1 MSFFKPQQ
9 PILQRKPLSR
19 EDDDFN
25 AMRPWR
31 FDPYP
36 WLPLCGVY
44 TCIDQSM
51 VLWGLISGLI
61 FLVAQFCPFSWVDQA
76 IAWSILTVM
85 GSAIMIVL
93 THGWTIIERLSWLLY
108 TWVGLMI
115 FGVAMTDMAIA
126 FSWGWLLGHLCSF
139 WLLISAVGYGI
150 TGFAMRSRAFFLAM
164 AIHGG
169 AVLLLPYFLGWQ
181 FLFTGLVMMS
191 NLLIF
196 AEGHWDMIL
205 PKERFSFLKNRK
217 KEPKIT
223 SKKAILV
230 LDN

>member
-1 MSFFKPQQ
+1 MPFFKPKQ
-9 PILQRKPLSR
+9 PILQRKPLSV
-19 EDDDFN
+19 EDDYFN

-31 FDPYP
+31 FNPHP

-51 VLWGLISGLI
+51 VLWGLISGFI

-76 IAWSILTVM
+76 IAWSILTII
-85 GSAIMIVL
+85 GSGIMIAL
-93 THGWTIIERLSWLLY
+93 TYGWTVIERLSWLLY
-108 TWVGLMI
+108 TWVGLMV
-115 FGVAMTDMAIA
+115 FGVIMTDLAIA
-126 FSWGWLLGHLCSF
+126 LGWGWLLIHLCSL
-139 WLLISAVGYGI
+139 WLLISAMGYLV
-150 TGFAMRSRAFFLAM
+150 TGFAMRSRAFFLATV
-164 AIHGG
+164 IHGV
-169 AVLLLPYFLGWQ
+169 AIFFLPHVIGWQ

-205 PKERFSFLKNRK
+205 PNERFTLLKEKTKNL
-217 KEPKIT
+217 KII
-223 SKKAILV
+223 SNFI

>member
-1 MSFFKPQQ
+1 MPFFKPQQ
-9 PILQRKPLSR
+9 PILQRKPISR

-31 FDPYP
+31 FNPYP

-76 IAWSILTVM
+76 IAWSILTII
-85 GSAIMIVL
+85 GTGIMVAL
-93 THGWTIIERLSWLLY
+93 TYGWTVMERLSWLLY
-108 TWVGLMI
+108 TWVGLMVL
-115 FGVAMTDMAIA
+115 GMVMTDVAIA
-126 FSWGWLLGHLCSF
+126 LGWGWLLGHLCSF
-139 WLLISAVGYGI
+139 WLLISAVGYLI
-150 TGFAMRSRAFFLAM
+150 TGFAVRSRAFFLAT

-169 AVLLLPYFLGWQ
+169 AVLFLPYVMGWQ
-181 FLFTGLVMMS
+181 FLFTGLIMMS

-205 PKERFSFLKNRK
+205 PKERF
-217 KEPKIT
+217 
-223 SKKAILV
+223 ILV
-230 LDN
+230 KKKSQGLNIDSKLILDN